1 MASVNDDR
9 RSRLW
14 LAGLLVGHLL
24 AISRQVDSGGG
35 VSLLERTIFGA
46 LHPFQL
52 AVSHSVAG
60 ASEAWHAFVD
70 LRGVRQ
76 ENGRLQAELAAL
88 RAELQTRRVQA
99 EESQRLRALLDLRT
113 AAHAAGV
120 AAEVVS
126 RGGLPWYRTLVVD
139 RGSAAGVTLN
149 ATVVSPE
156 GLVGRTIAVASGA
169 SKVQTLLDQHAGAAV
184 LLERSRVTGVVS
196 GQVSGDAA
204 RPLLLLKYVP
214 ERSDVR
220 PGDRVVTS
228 GLDRLYPKDVLVGY
242 VALVKPGAGLF
253 LDVQVTPATAF
264 ERLEAVLI
272 LPPPAP
278 EPLAEEGP
286 E

>member
-24 AISRQVDSGGG
+24 AISRQVDSGDG
-35 VSLLERTIFGA
+35 VSLLERVVFGA

-113 AAHAAGV
+113 AAHEAGV
-120 AAEVVS
+120 AAEVVA

-139 RGSAAGVTLN
+139 RGSAAGVALN

-242 VALVKPGAGLF
+242 VAFVKPGAGLF

-264 ERLEAVLI
+264 ERLEAVLM

-286 E
+286 Q